1 MPIQNCQVDR
11 KPGYRYGQSGKC
23 YIYKEGDKAS
33 QTRARNKARKQG
45 IAQIINSFEFSLAKQ
60 RVSFDYDET
69 LSTDKGKALAKERI
83 SSGGRL
89 ITDVK
94 GTLLRTVN
102 WYKTNP
108 DYFAYF

>member
-45 IAQIINSFEFSLAKQ
+45 IAQIINGFEFSLMLLQ
-60 RVSFDYDET
+60 IMEQEVV
-69 LSTDKGKALAKERI
+69 LSYILVREL
-83 SSGGRL
+83 SLL
-89 ITDVK
+89 I
-94 GTLLRTVN
+94 
-102 WYKTNP
+102 
-108 DYFAYF
+108 